1 MLKKFWNWLLGKT
14 TIDEKII
21 STVKTVEARIERVK
35 EETSDL
41 VQAVKEVRKQA
52 VDVVEAVQGSPRK
65 GRKSST
71 AKKTTAPQ
79 VKVSK

>member
-1 MLKKFWNWLLGKT
+1 MLKKIWNWLLGKT

-21 STVKTVEARIERVK
+21 ETVKTVEARIERVK

-52 VDVVEAVQGSPRK
+52 VDVVEAVQGAPRK
-65 GRKSST
+65 GRKSNT
-71 AKKTTAPQ
+71 AKKTTTPE